1 MRGKKG
7 VMVMA
12 LFPAHFSTYLVP
24 LNTIR
29 LVFNRCLFP
38 PQKKLKERKKNG
50 QQQKIISK
58 MQYTMLTAELLDGWL
73 GFIQKNTKDALVF

>member
-38 PQKKLKERKKNG
+38 HKKKLKERKKWAA
-50 QQQKIISK
+50 
-58 MQYTMLTAELLDGWL
+58 AEDYKQNA
-73 GFIQKNTKDALVF
+73 IHNADC